1 MANGQSGAESG
12 VREVLTPARLNTLD
26 WVALVLLVIGGLNWG
41 LLGLFGIDVVARLLG
56 DMTTASRAL
65 YVLVGVAAVYAI
77 YLCAGKLPA
86 KP

>member
-1 MANGQSGAESG
+1 MVNGQSGAESG

-56 DMTTASRAL
+56 DMTTASRAV
-65 YVLVGVAAVYAI
+65 YVLVGIAAVYAI
-77 YLCAGKLPA
+77 YLCAGKLPT

>member
-65 YVLVGVAAVYAI
+65 YVLVGIAAVYAI